1 VRYLRELLA
10 VRQDMGE
17 RILTQRL
24 VIYQRWVKTFRSA
37 STHTHKHTH
46 THTSPAAVCARA
58 QLRVRADLRVRCAV
72 SVCSPLAMDEAIRE
86 ANKKLLFNKLLSSV
100 NMSLEVPDRECIAD
114 GGGAEPCP
122 EA

>member
-1 VRYLRELLA
+1 MRYLRELLA

-24 VIYQRWVKTFRSA
+24 VIYQRWVKTFRCA
-37 STHTHKHTH
+37 HTPHL
-46 THTSPAAVCARA
+46 PLYARA
-58 QLRVRADLRVRCAV
+58 LSCVRADLRVCCAV

-122 EA
+122 EE